1 MNPTLSTRLR
11 GWQQSPYWRV
21 HPPAPWTVP
30 VEPATALLHLP
41 AVPAPTGAAR
51 SDEPLSDVPLSDEQ
65 PPVNQ
70 AAGLPAAVWSA
81 VVLSA
86 AVSPA
91 AVAPAA
97 VALAAIGLPVAAE
110 RAVGARVVVRTA
122 AVLAVAPAAPVPP
135 EQPPRAQPQQG
146 QSPARLARNSP
157 RPSAAG
163 GPQSSVTSQLSPL
176 IAVLI
181 LALVT
186 LLEGWRA
193 IRLLSGQIRAIW
205 VAPAAG
211 VRVHTGLFPP
221 AVAVPVGVAG
231 PAGPSC

>member
-21 HPPAPWTVP
+21 HPPAPWAVP
-30 VEPATALLHLP
+30 LEPATALLHLP
-41 AVPAPTGAAR
+41 AVPAPTGAAL
-51 SDEPLSDVPLSDEQ
+51 SGAALSDVASSD
-65 PPVNQ
+65 
-70 AAGLPAAVWSA
+70 APAEVA
-81 VVLSA
+81 L
-86 AVSPA
+86 A

-97 VALAAIGLPVAAE
+97 VDLPVAGE
-110 RAVGARVVVRTA
+110 RAVGASVVATIVVQTA
-122 AVLAVAPAAPVPP
+122 AVLAVAPAAAVAPQP
-135 EQPPRAQPQQG
+135 PPRAQPPQR

-163 GPQSSVTSQLSPL
+163 DTRSRDTSQLSPL

-211 VRVHTGLFPP
+211 GGRLHTGSFPP

-231 PAGPSC
+231 PAGPSSCR

>member
-21 HPPAPWTVP
+21 HPPAPWAVP
-30 VEPATALLHLP
+30 LEPATALLHLP
-41 AVPAPTGAAR
+41 AVPAPTGAAL
-51 SDEPLSDVPLSDEQ
+51 SGAALSDVASSD
-65 PPVNQ
+65 
-70 AAGLPAAVWSA
+70 APAEVA
-81 VVLSA
+81 L
-86 AVSPA
+86 A
-91 AVAPAA
+91 AVAPAE
-97 VALAAIGLPVAAE
+97 VALAAVDLPVAGE
-110 RAVGARVVVRTA
+110 RAVGASVVVRTA
-122 AVLAVAPAAPVPP
+122 AVLAVAPAAAVPP
-135 EQPPRAQPQQG
+135 QPPPRAQPPQR

-163 GPQSSVTSQLSPL
+163 DTRSRVTSQLSPL

-231 PAGPSC
+231 PAGPSSCR

>member
-21 HPPAPWTVP
+21 HPPAPWAVP
-30 VEPATALLHLP
+30 LEPATALLHLP
-41 AVPAPTGAAR
+41 AVPAPTGAAL
-51 SDEPLSDVPLSDEQ
+51 PGAALSDVASSD
-65 PPVNQ
+65 
-70 AAGLPAAVWSA
+70 
-81 VVLSA
+81 
-86 AVSPA
+86 
-91 AVAPAA
+91 APAA
-97 VALAAIGLPVAAE
+97 VALAAVAPAAVDLPVAGE
-110 RAVGARVVVRTA
+110 RAVGASVVATVVVGTA
-122 AVLAVAPAAPVPP
+122 AVLAVAPAAPVAPQP
-135 EQPPRAQPQQG
+135 PPRAQPPQR

-163 GPQSSVTSQLSPL
+163 DTRSRVTSQLSPL

-231 PAGPSC
+231 PAGPSSCR

>member
-21 HPPAPWTVP
+21 HPPAPWAVP
-30 VEPATALLHLP
+30 LEPATALLHLP
-41 AVPAPTGAAR
+41 AVPAPTGAAL
-51 SDEPLSDVPLSDEQ
+51 SGAALSDVASSD
-65 PPVNQ
+65 
-70 AAGLPAAVWSA
+70 APAEVA
-81 VVLSA
+81 L
-86 AVSPA
+86 A
-91 AVAPAA
+91 AVAPAE
-97 VALAAIGLPVAAE
+97 VALAAVDLPVAGE
-110 RAVGARVVVRTA
+110 RAVGASVVATVVVGTA
-122 AVLAVAPAAPVPP
+122 AVLAVAPAAAVPP
-135 EQPPRAQPQQG
+135 QPPPRAQPPQR

-163 GPQSSVTSQLSPL
+163 DTRSRVTSQLSPL

-231 PAGPSC
+231 PAGPSCR

>member
-21 HPPAPWTVP
+21 HPPAPWAVP
-30 VEPATALLHLP
+30 LEPATALLHLP
-41 AVPAPTGAAR
+41 AVPAPTGAAL
-51 SDEPLSDVPLSDEQ
+51 PGAALSDVASSD
-65 PPVNQ
+65 
-70 AAGLPAAVWSA
+70 
-81 VVLSA
+81 
-86 AVSPA
+86 
-91 AVAPAA
+91 APAA
-97 VALAAIGLPVAAE
+97 VALAAVAPAEVALAAVDLPVAGE
-110 RAVGARVVVRTA
+110 RAVGASVVATVVVGTA
-122 AVLAVAPAAPVPP
+122 AVLAVAPAAPVAPQP
-135 EQPPRAQPQQG
+135 PPRAQPPQR

-163 GPQSSVTSQLSPL
+163 DTRSRVTSQLSPL

-231 PAGPSC
+231 PAGPSSCR

>member
-21 HPPAPWTVP
+21 HPPAPWAVP
-30 VEPATALLHLP
+30 LEPATALLHLP
-41 AVPAPTGAAR
+41 AVPAPTGAAL
-51 SDEPLSDVPLSDEQ
+51 SGAALSDVASSD
-65 PPVNQ
+65 
-70 AAGLPAAVWSA
+70 
-81 VVLSA
+81 
-86 AVSPA
+86 
-91 AVAPAA
+91 APAA
-97 VALAAIGLPVAAE
+97 VALAAVAPAAVDLPVAGE
-110 RAVGARVVVRTA
+110 RAVGASVVATVVVRTA
-122 AVLAVAPAAPVPP
+122 AVLAVAPAAAVAPQP
-135 EQPPRAQPQQG
+135 PPRAQPPQR

-163 GPQSSVTSQLSPL
+163 DTRSRVTSQLSPL

-231 PAGPSC
+231 PAGPSSCR

>member
-21 HPPAPWTVP
+21 HPPAPWAVP
-30 VEPATALLHLP
+30 LEPATALLHLP
-41 AVPAPTGAAR
+41 AVPAPTGAAL
-51 SDEPLSDVPLSDEQ
+51 SGAALSDVASSD
-65 PPVNQ
+65 
-70 AAGLPAAVWSA
+70 
-81 VVLSA
+81 
-86 AVSPA
+86 
-91 AVAPAA
+91 APAA
-97 VALAAIGLPVAAE
+97 VALAAVAPAEVALAAVDLPVAGE
-110 RAVGARVVVRTA
+110 RAVGASVVATVVVRTA
-122 AVLAVAPAAPVPP
+122 AVLAVAPAAAVAPQP
-135 EQPPRAQPQQG
+135 PPRAQPPQR

-163 GPQSSVTSQLSPL
+163 DTRSRVTSQLSPL

-231 PAGPSC
+231 PAGPSSCR